1 MKLRWIALPLL
12 AVTLCLGCRSTTP
25 PTAFEK
31 TFVDYKTNY
40 VQQLVLLTNVVTLFQ
55 TNPVVKEYVV
65 TNSVGV
71 PVQFFVTNMTTI
83 ITYQTNL
90 VAGTNLMPVVTATP
104 GEVSKLVAGT
114 AGGIANTFLPGTG
127 ALVVEGI
134 LGLIAIFAGYR
145 ARQFSGQ
152 NSVLSQ
158 SAGVLAQIIETG
170 REIMSKTP
178 QGQNAANEFTAW
190 MVKHQAETQ
199 TIAQIS
205 QLVKDTVDNEQA
217 KKAADQILALIQP
230 PKT

>member
-1 MKLRWIALPLL
+1 MKSFLLIAPLAAL
-12 AVTLCLGCRSTTP
+12 LICVGCKTTTP
-25 PTAFEK
+25 PTAFER

-40 VQQLVLLTNVVTLFQ
+40 VEQLVIRTNIITLIQ
-55 TNPVVKEYVV
+55 TNPVVKEIVV
-65 TNSVGV
+65 TNEVGV
-71 PVQFFVTNMTTI
+71 PVPVFVTNLTTI

-90 VAGTNLMPVVTATP
+90 TAGTNLVPVVTAAP
-104 GEVSKLVAGT
+104 GDVSKAVAGT

-127 ALVVEGI
+127 ALVTESL
-134 LGLIAIFAGYR
+134 LGLLTIIFGYR

-170 REIMSKTP
+170 REIMAKTP
-178 QGQNAANEFTAW
+178 QGQNAANQFTAW

-205 QLVKDTVDNEQA
+205 KLVSDTVDNEQA

-230 PKT
+230 PKP